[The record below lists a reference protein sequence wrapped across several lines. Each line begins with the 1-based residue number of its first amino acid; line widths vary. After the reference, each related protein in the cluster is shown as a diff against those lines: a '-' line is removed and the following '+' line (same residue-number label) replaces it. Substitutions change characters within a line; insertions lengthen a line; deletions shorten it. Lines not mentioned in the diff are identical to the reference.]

1 MATPRKRPSSGFSEK
16 PAEKSTEKEE
26 IKEFLEVMT
35 ADVFEEIEKAEE
47 VIPEITPTDV
57 FEEVEKVKEVILE
70 ITPTEDPGPRFVETP
85 PKETKPEPPKVELK
99 KPKRPAR
106 NTPRFSRTVK

>member
-16 PAEKSTEKEE
+16 PAEESTEKEE
-26 IKEFLEVMT
+26 IEEFLEVMT

-47 VIPEITPTDV
+47 VIPEITPT
-57 FEEVEKVKEVILE
+57 EA
-70 ITPTEDPGPRFVETP
+70 PGPRFVETP
-85 PKETKPEPPKVELK
+85 PEETKPEPPKVELK

>member
-16 PAEKSTEKEE
+16 PAEESTEKEE
-26 IKEFLEVMT
+26 IEEFLEVM
-35 ADVFEEIEKAEE
+35 AAEVCEEIEKAEE
-47 VIPEITPTDV
+47 IIPEITPTAA
-57 FEEVEKVKEVILE
+57 
-70 ITPTEDPGPRFVETP
+70 PAPRFVETP
-85 PKETKPEPPKVELK
+85 PEEAKPEPPKVELK

>member
-16 PAEKSTEKEE
+16 PAEESTEKEE
-26 IKEFLEVMT
+26 IEEFLEVMA
-35 ADVFEEIEKAEE
+35 ADVFEEIEKTEE
-47 VIPEITPTDV
+47 IIPEITPT
-57 FEEVEKVKEVILE
+57 EA
-70 ITPTEDPGPRFVETP
+70 PAPRFVETP
-85 PKETKPEPPKVELK
+85 PEEAKPEPPKVGLK